1 MMAADGD
8 IPRRVGT
15 IWVLDLIDPVPTV
28 TPDVAADFR
37 RAGPD
42 DLPALAAA
50 YEGNT
55 TAALGW
61 RFERG
66 LSCYT
71 ARVEGK
77 LAAYGWV
84 SFEEEYVGE
93 LNLRIRLVPGEAYI
107 WDCVTL
113 LAFRKNH
120 LYSALLTYIVKDLRK
135 ADLRRVWIGADLD
148 NLGSQ
153 RGIARA
159 GFKSVA
165 DLVVARV
172 FMRSQIWAI
181 ARPGVPDSMVGEA
194 QRVFLNNREKLW
206 LGEVN

>member
-1 MMAADGD
+1 MMISEGD
-8 IPRRVGT
+8 DPRRAGT
-15 IWVLDLIDPVPTV
+15 IWVLDLKDPVPIV
-28 TPDVAADFR
+28 KPDVVADFR

-55 TAALGW
+55 TAALSQ

-66 LSCYT
+66 LSCYL
-71 ARVEGK
+71 AWVEGV

-84 SFEEEYVGE
+84 SFEEECVGE

-113 LAFRKNH
+113 PAFRRNH

-148 NLGSQ
+148 NLSSQ

-165 DLVVARV
+165 DLLVVQTSS
-172 FMRSQIWAI
+172 MRQIWAVAKPDVPEYLVGH
-181 ARPGVPDSMVGEA
+181 AR
-194 QRVFLNNREKLW
+194 RVFLNNREKLW
-206 LGEVN
+206 IRVAN